1 LCPLRVWE
9 VIVQVIHERCAALDI
24 GKSILVACVRRPN
37 NGGGREQEVRSF
49 KTFLDELEALRD
61 WLLAEQVTHVAME
74 ATGSYWR
81 PVWYVLEDAGFELSL
96 VNARHVKQVPGRKTD
111 VKDAVWLA
119 ELLEC
124 GLLASSFVPPPVI
137 RELRDLTRYRK
148 RLIQDRT
155 REAQRVDKVLQDAA
169 IKLGSVASQTL
180 GKSSRAMIEA
190 LIAGERVPQVL
201 ADLAKGRLRD
211 KIPDLVRALHGRFGQ
226 HHATL
231 LRLHLDHI
239 DHLDAAI
246 ANLDERVD
254 EVIRPF
260 AAIRELLVTI
270 PGVGKRVAEVIM
282 AEIGV
287 DMSVFPT
294 AAHLASW
301 AAVCPGN
308 NSSAG
313 KHYSGRRRKGDE
325 WLVDALTQAAWAAAR
340 TKDDYLAAQFWR
352 FARRIGKHKAVF
364 AVAHSVLIVAYHV
377 IDTGQPYHNLGAD
390 YFTKRI
396 DPERR
401 ARHLA
406 RQLHDLGY
414 QVTLSKAA

>member
-1 LCPLRVWE
+1 MSFRAGE
-9 VIVQVIHERCAALDI
+9 VAVQVIYERCAALDV
-24 GKSILVACVRRPN
+24 GKSIVVACVRRPRK
-37 NGGGREQEVRSF
+37 GGGREHEVRTF
-49 KTFLDELEALRD
+49 KTFLHDLEALRD
-61 WLLAEQVTHVAME
+61 WLAAEQVTHVVME

-81 PVWYVLEDAGFELSL
+81 PIWYVLEDAGFELLL

-169 IKLGSVASQTL
+169 IKLGSVASEIL
-180 GKSSRAMIEA
+180 GESSRAMIEA
-190 LIAGERVPQVL
+190 LIAGERDPQVL

-211 KIPDLVRALHGRFGQ
+211 KTSDLVRALHGRFGQ
-226 HHATL
+226 HHAML

-246 ANLDERVD
+246 TTLDDRVD
-254 EVIRPF
+254 ELIRPF
-260 AAIRELLVTI
+260 ATTRDLLITI
-270 PGVGKRVAEVIM
+270 PGVGKRVAEVIL
-282 AEIGV
+282 AEIGA
-287 DMSVFPT
+287 DMSVFST
-294 AAHLASW
+294 DAHLASW
-301 AAVCPGN
+301 AGVSPGN

-313 KHYSGRRRKGDE
+313 KHYSGRRTKGDG
-325 WLVDALTQAAWAAAR
+325 WLLDALTQAAWAAAR
-340 TKDDYLAAQFWR
+340 TKDDYLSAQFWR
-352 FARRIGKHKAVF
+352 FARRIGKKKAVF
-364 AVAHSVLIVAYHV
+364 AVAHSILVVAYHV

-390 YFTKRI
+390 YFTKRV

-401 ARHLA
+401 ARQLT

-414 QVTLSKAA
+414 EVTLTTAA

>member
-1 LCPLRVWE
+1 MQ
-9 VIVQVIHERCAALDI
+9 IIYERCAALDI
-24 GKSILVACVRRPN
+24 GKSVLVACVRRPRT
-37 NGGGREQEVRSF
+37 GGGREQQVRTF
-49 KTFLDELEALRD
+49 KTFLQDLEALRG
-61 WLLAEQVTHVAME
+61 WLTAEQVTQVAME

-124 GLLASSFVPPPVI
+124 GLLTGSFVPPPVV

-169 IKLGSVASQTL
+169 IKLGSVASEIL

-190 LIAGERVPQVL
+190 LIAGQRDPEVL

-211 KIPDLVRALHGRFGQ
+211 KIPDLVRALHGRFGE
-226 HHATL
+226 HHAML

-239 DHLDAAI
+239 DHLDTAI
-246 ANLDERVD
+246 GALDERVD
-254 EVIRPF
+254 EVISPF
-260 AAIRELLVTI
+260 AAIRDLLITI
-270 PGVGKRVAEVIM
+270 PGVGKRVAEVII

-287 DMSVFPT
+287 DMSAFPT
-294 AAHLASW
+294 DAHLASW
-301 AAVCPGN
+301 AGVCPGN

-313 KHYSGRRRKGDE
+313 KHYSGRRTKGDT
-325 WLVDALTQAAWAAAR
+325 WLLDALTQAAWAAAR
-340 TKDDYLAAQFWR
+340 TKDDYLSAQFWR
-352 FARRIGKHKAVF
+352 FAQRIGKKKAVF
-364 AVAHSVLIVAYHV
+364 AVAHSILVVAYHV
-377 IDTGQPYHNLGAD
+377 IDTAQPYDNLGAD
-390 YFTKRI
+390 YFTKRV

-401 ARHLA
+401 ARHLT

-414 QVTLSKAA
+414 QVTLTKAA

>member
-1 LCPLRVWE
+1 
-9 VIVQVIHERCAALDI
+9 VQVIHERCAALDI
-24 GKSILVACVRRPN
+24 GKSVVVACVRRPHK
-37 NGGGREQEVRSF
+37 GGGREQEVRTF
-49 KTFLDELEALRD
+49 EAFLDALERLRD
-61 WLLAEQVTHVAME
+61 WLTAERVTHVAME
-74 ATGSYWR
+74 ATGPYWR
-81 PVWYVLEDAGFELSL
+81 PVWYVLEDAGFELVL
-96 VNARHVKQVPGRKTD
+96 VNARHVKAVPGRKTD

-124 GLLASSFVPPPVI
+124 GLLAGSFVPPPVI

-169 IKLGSVASQTL
+169 IKLGSVASETL
-180 GKSSRAMIEA
+180 GVSSRAMIEA
-190 LIAGERVPQVL
+190 LIAGERDPQVL
-201 ADLAKGRLRD
+201 AGLAKGRLRV
-211 KIPDLVRALHGRFGQ
+211 KIPDLVRALHGRFGA
-226 HHATL
+226 HHAML

-239 DHLDAAI
+239 DHLDATI
-246 ANLDERVD
+246 AALDDRVD
-254 EVIRPF
+254 EVMDPF
-260 AAIRELLVTI
+260 ATSVLELLVTI
-270 PGVGKRVAEVIM
+270 PGVGKRVAEVII

-287 DMSVFPT
+287 DMSVFAS

-313 KHYSGRRRKGDE
+313 KHYSGATRQGNV
-325 WLVDALTQAAWAAAR
+325 WLLDALTQAAWAAGR
-340 TKDDYLAAQFWR
+340 VKDDYLSAQFWR
-352 FARRIGKHKAVF
+352 LARRIGKKKAVV
-364 AVAHSVLIVAYHV
+364 AVAHSILVIVYHV
-377 IDTGQPYHNLGAD
+377 IATGQPYHDLGSD
-390 YFTKRI
+390 YFSARV

-406 RQLHDLGY
+406 RQLADLGY

>member
-1 LCPLRVWE
+1 M
-9 VIVQVIHERCAALDI
+9 QVVFERCAALDI
-24 GKSILVACVRRPN
+24 GKAILVACVRRPRD
-37 NGGGREQEVRSF
+37 GGGREQEVRSF
-49 KTFLDELEALRD
+49 STFLDALEGLRD
-61 WLLAEQVTHVAME
+61 WLLAERVTKVVME
-74 ATGSYWR
+74 STGSYWL
-81 PVWYVLEDAGFELSL
+81 PVWYVLEDAGFDLDL

-124 GLLASSFVPPPVI
+124 GLLAGSFVPPPAI

-190 LIAGERVPQVL
+190 LIAGERDPQVL
-201 ADLAKGRLRD
+201 ADLAMGRLRV
-211 KIPDLVRALHGRFGQ
+211 KIPDLVRALHGRFKQ
-226 HHATL
+226 HHALL

-246 ANLDERVD
+246 ASLDGRVD
-254 EVIRPF
+254 DVLRPF
-260 AAIRELLVTI
+260 AETRELLCTI
-270 PGVGKRVAEVIM
+270 PGVGARVAEVIL
-282 AEIGV
+282 AEIGT
-287 DMSVFPT
+287 DMSQFPSD
-294 AAHLASW
+294 AHLASW
-301 AAVCPGN
+301 AALCPGN

-313 KHYSGRRRKGDE
+313 KHFSGRRRKGDV
-325 WLVDALTQAAWAAAR
+325 WLTDALTQAAWAASR
-340 TKDDYLAAQFWR
+340 VKDDYLSAKFWR
-352 FARRIGKHKAVF
+352 LARRIGKAKAAT
-364 AVAHSVLIVAYHV
+364 AVAHSILVIAYHV
-377 IDTGQPYHNLGAD
+377 IASGTAYHDLGSD
-390 YFTKRI
+390 YFTRRV

-406 RQLHDLGY
+406 KQLADLGFE
-414 QVTLSKAA
+414 VTLTKAA

>member
-1 LCPLRVWE
+1 M
-9 VIVQVIHERCAALDI
+9 QVIYQRCAALDI
-24 GKSILVACVRRPN
+24 GKSVVVGCVRRPHK
-37 NGGGREQEVRSF
+37 GGGREHEVRTF
-49 KTFLDELEALRD
+49 KTFLDDLEALRD
-61 WLLAEQVTHVAME
+61 WLAAEQVTQVAME

-81 PVWYVLEDAGFELSL
+81 PVWYVLEDAGFELRL

-124 GLLASSFVPPPVI
+124 GLLAGSFVPPPVI

-169 IKLGSVASQTL
+169 IKLGSVASEIL

-190 LIAGERVPQVL
+190 LIAGERDPRVL

-211 KIPDLVRALHGRFGQ
+211 KIPDLVRALHGRFGE
-226 HHATL
+226 HHAML

-246 ANLDERVD
+246 SALDDRVD
-254 EVIRPF
+254 EVTRPF
-260 AAIRELLVTI
+260 AAIRDLLITI
-270 PGVGKRVAEVIM
+270 PGVGQRVAEVII

-287 DMSVFPT
+287 DMSVFAT
-294 AAHLASW
+294 DAHLASW

-313 KHYSGRRRKGDE
+313 KHYSGRRTKGDE
-325 WLVDALTQAAWAAAR
+325 WLLDALTQAAWAAAR
-340 TKDDYLAAQFWR
+340 TKDDYLSAQFWR
-352 FARRIGKHKAVF
+352 LARRIGKKKAIF
-364 AVAHSVLIVAYHV
+364 AVAHSILIIAYHV
-377 IDTGQPYHNLGAD
+377 IATGNPYHNLGAD
-390 YFTKRI
+390 YFTNRV

-401 ARHLA
+401 ARQLT

-414 QVTLSKAA
+414 QVTLTKTA

>member
-1 LCPLRVWE
+1 
-9 VIVQVIHERCAALDI
+9 VQVVYERCAALDI
-24 GKSILVACVRRPN
+24 GKSILVACVRRARK
-37 NGGGREQEVRSF
+37 GGGREQEVRTF
-49 KTFLDELEALRD
+49 KTFLQNLETLRD
-61 WLLAEQVTHVAME
+61 WLVAEQVTHVTME

-124 GLLASSFVPPPVI
+124 GLLAGSFVPSPGI

-169 IKLGSVASQTL
+169 IKLGSVASEIL

-190 LIAGERVPQVL
+190 LIAGERDAEVL

-211 KIPDLVRALHGRFGQ
+211 KIPDLVRALHGRFAD
-226 HHATL
+226 HHAML

-239 DHLDAAI
+239 DHIDAAI
-246 ANLDERVD
+246 TTLDERVD

-260 AAIRELLVTI
+260 AVIHDLLVTI
-270 PGVGKRVAEVIM
+270 PGIGKRVAEVII

-287 DMSVFPT
+287 DMAVFPT

-301 AAVCPGN
+301 AGVCPGN

-313 KHYSGRRRKGDE
+313 KHYSGRRTKGDE
-325 WLVDALTQAAWAAAR
+325 WLLDALTQAAWAAAR
-340 TKDDYLAAQFWR
+340 TKDDYLSAQFWR
-352 FARRIGKHKAVF
+352 FARRIGKKKAIF
-364 AVAHSVLIVAYHV
+364 AVAHSLLVIAYHV

-401 ARHLA
+401 ARHLT
-406 RQLHDLGY
+406 RQLADLGY
-414 QVTLSKAA
+414 EVTLTKAA